1 MNGFFSTLGWGL
13 TALVFVSVLV
23 ALIEYLRE
31 VSRPPRLPE
40 PLPRRAAHVDVDL
53 TALPEASHATNPGDQ
68 GERQAT
74 LDETLARMA
83 RPTVDPAW
91 IETSPMVLGARQQP
105 QPSASA
111 TTPG

>member
-1 MNGFFSTLGWGL
+1 MNGLFSTLGWGFA
-13 TALVFVSVLV
+13 ALVFVSVLV
-23 ALIEYLRE
+23 ALVEYLRQ
-31 VSRPPRLPE
+31 VHRPNALPE

-53 TALPEASHATNPGDQ
+53 AVLTPPGDQ

-91 IETSPMVLGARQQP
+91 IETSPMVLAPQQEPKAGAT
-105 QPSASA
+105 AA
-111 TTPG
+111 G